1 MEEDARTD
9 AQPRFIYKDFIP
21 SSGDRGLGCSVRS
34 RLLRFVWKLVNVET
48 VGTIGPERGTL
59 AHLLQTVHHDRE
71 SGIYYDM
78 RFVIYS
84 QYFGVILFCN
94 SLNVECKLLQ
104 ILSTHFRSA
113 GFAATTIS

>member
-1 MEEDARTD
+1 MDVWSGGGHTN

-71 SGIYYDM
+71 SGKYYD
-78 RFVIYS
+78 I
-84 QYFGVILFCN
+84 
-94 SLNVECKLLQ
+94 
-104 ILSTHFRSA
+104 
-113 GFAATTIS
+113 